1 MAYTNVADGGKQNTL
16 KQLVCSVELSAEI
29 HNLLIFVSVLNI
41 VLSITAFLGNTLIL
55 VALHKET
62 SLHPPSKLLYRSLA
76 TTDLCVGIIV
86 EPLAVAFLLSV
97 VNEQWNICRHA
108 FKAAFVTGCTLCL
121 VSLFTLTAI
130 AVDRL
135 LALLLQLRYRQVV
148 TSKRTYLTITG
159 FWVVSIVGTAMHFWN
174 HLITRWYGYIVI
186 SLCLVTSIACYTKI
200 FLTLRHHQ
208 LQLQDNIHQEQ
219 PNQAIPMNIALY
231 KKAVSSA
238 MWVQLTLAVC
248 YLPYTIMVAWLT
260 QNELFSSTHLALYTV
275 TATLVYLNSSL
286 NPALYCWKMKEV
298 RQAVKDTIRQL
309 FSSFS

>member
-1 MAYTNVADGGKQNTL
+1 MAYTNVANGENQKTF

-29 HNLLIFVSVLNI
+29 RNLLIFLSVLNI

-76 TTDLCVGIIV
+76 TTDLCVGIVV

-97 VNEQWNICRHA
+97 VNEQWNICHHA
-108 FKAAFVTGCTLCL
+108 FDAAFVTSTILCS
-121 VSLFTLTAI
+121 VSLFTLTTI
-130 AVDRL
+130 GVDRL
-135 LALLLQLRYRQVV
+135 LALLLGLRYRQVV

-159 FWVVSIVGTAMHFWN
+159 FWAVSIVGTAMHFWN
-174 HLITRWYGYIVI
+174 HLISRWYGYIVI
-186 SLCLVTSIACYTKI
+186 SLCLVTSITCYTKI
-200 FLTLRHHQ
+200 FLALRHHQ
-208 LQLQDNIHQEQ
+208 IQLQDNIHQEQ
-219 PNQAIPMNIALY
+219 PNQAIAMNIAQY

-260 QNELFSSTHLALYTV
+260 QNELFSSTHLALYKV

-309 FSSFS
+309 CSSFS